1 MEFTQLRH
9 FVVSAEHRN
18 LSKAAEALNQST
30 SGISRS
36 IKRLEETVGGKL
48 FERAADGLRLSD
60 LGTTLIA
67 YARAILND
75 HDRAVIAIDATRKK
89 KSGVVRVGVVR
100 YLADFAIPDAVTA
113 FVQNHPKAGVEI
125 VDGSYEDLVKL
136 LTTAD
141 LDVVMTTLTE
151 PLAEADLSFEPV
163 IDCDLIYVAAA
174 THRLALKK
182 LVSEAELRRAR
193 MLISNRPHRI
203 RRYYQ
208 NYADANQIKQ
218 HPVIVAAP
226 TLTRQLLLR
235 GEFVTIS
242 PRHAV
247 LEDLQAGRLAELRCA
262 APPPPPIGVLLRKK
276 GVKSNLLNA
285 FLRDLR
291 SALRRAGSGMR
302 SS

>member
-9 FVVSAEHRN
+9 FVVSAEHKN

-36 IKRLEETVGGKL
+36 IKRLEGAVGGKL
-48 FERAADGLRLSD
+48 FERAADGLRLSE
-60 LGTTLIA
+60 LGTTLIT

-75 HDRAVIAIDATRKK
+75 HDRAIVAIDATRKK

-100 YLADFAIPDAVTA
+100 YLADFAIPDAVTD
-113 FVQNHPKAGVEI
+113 FVRRHPKAGVEI
-125 VDGSYEDLVKL
+125 VDNSHEELVKL
-136 LTTAD
+136 LATAD
-141 LDVVMTTLTE
+141 IDVVVTALTE
-151 PLAEADLSFEPV
+151 PLADTDLHFESV
-163 IDCDLIYVAAA
+163 INCDLIYVAGA
-174 THRLALKK
+174 THRLAQKK
-182 LVSEAELRRAR
+182 VVSVAELRQAR

-218 HPVIVAAP
+218 HPVVVAAP

-235 GEFVTIS
+235 GEFITIS

-247 LEDLQAGRLAELRCA
+247 LEDLQVGRLVELRCA
-262 APPPPPIGVLLRKK
+262 ALPPPPIGILLRKK

-285 FLRDLR
+285 FLRDIR
-291 SALRRAGSGMR
+291 SALRRNGKR